1 MFMVY
6 VTLSTQVKTGHLHRV
21 KRNQT
26 NLIVAEVAKAFA
38 AWIRDFIKLPAEEEM
53 KILAEENNQ
62 KYGLPMMPLG
72 VDISLIRQVGSLSTW
87 AISCI
92 CTAYS

>member
-38 AWIRDFIKLPAEEEM
+38 ARTRDFIKLPAEEEM
-53 KILAEENNQ
+53 KILA
-62 KYGLPMMPLG
+62 
-72 VDISLIRQVGSLSTW
+72 
-87 AISCI
+87 
-92 CTAYS
+92 

>member
-6 VTLSTQVKTGHLHRV
+6 VTLSTQFKTGHLHGV

-38 AWIRDFIKLPAEEEM
+38 ARTRDFIKLPAEEEM
-53 KILAEENNQ
+53 KTLAEENNQ

-72 VDISLIRQVGSLSTW
+72 VDGSLIR
-87 AISCI
+87 
-92 CTAYS
+92 